1 MSYIRTTL
9 PAAVATAALVTPLL
23 TQSPANADVTL
34 LSRNLT
40 TGVAVSAVFPEAGR
54 SMTYSVRVRAT
65 AQQLV
70 FNPVTRQ
77 FVLRTVPTSASNV
90 SIYVTMPSSF
100 TTSPFGFRAGSGFT
114 CAGSAVIEGKFV
126 FSCTGSI
133 PSTGTSVAAIVDT
146 TGGSGITTPY
156 PFTSRVDPSNQVVE
170 SNETD
175 NAATCNVS
183 YDNATFGLLTGT
195 GCERP

>member
-9 PAAVATAALVTPLL
+9 AAAVATAALVTPLL
-23 TQSPANADVTL
+23 TQAPANADATL

-40 TGVAVSAVFPEAGR
+40 TGVGVSAVFPEAGR

-70 FNPVTRQ
+70 FNAVTRQ

-90 SIYVTMPSSF
+90 SVYVTMP
-100 TTSPFGFRAGSGFT
+100 TTLTDHPYNLRAGSGFT
-114 CAGSAVIEGKFV
+114 CPGSAVIEGKLV

-133 PSTGTSVAAIVDT
+133 PATGTSVAVTVDT
-146 TGGSGITTPY
+146 PGGLPITTPY

-175 NAATCNVS
+175 NAAACNVS